1 MIDFSLTEEQNL
13 IQKVANRFAKEY
25 LLPGAIDRDENS
37 IFPKDAVKKMGE
49 LGFMG
54 MMVPEQFGGS
64 GLDTVSYVIV
74 LEEIAVAEAATS
86 TIMSV
91 NNSLVCE
98 VLLKWGT
105 NKQKEKYLYKL
116 AKGLKLGAYSLS
128 EPHSG
133 SDAKN
138 MKTYA
143 ENKKDYY
150 IVNGTKSWVTSGLSS
165 DFIIL
170 FCITNPNLGSKGVSA
185 FILEK
190 ELEGL
195 SVGKKEDKL
204 GIRASDTTEL
214 YLNNCKIPS
223 KNLLGKEGDGFKI
236 AMSALGGGRIGIA
249 SQAVGIA
256 RASLESAINYSS
268 ERKQFGKKINSY
280 GAIQAKLADMATGI
294 DAARL
299 LVWKAASL
307 KDSNKNFIK
316 ESSMA
321 KLFASDIAMKASTEC
336 VQIHGGYGYIKEY
349 GVERLMRDAKITQIY
364 EGTSEIQKLVI
375 SKELMKPR

>member
-375 SKELMKPR
+375 SKELMKPK